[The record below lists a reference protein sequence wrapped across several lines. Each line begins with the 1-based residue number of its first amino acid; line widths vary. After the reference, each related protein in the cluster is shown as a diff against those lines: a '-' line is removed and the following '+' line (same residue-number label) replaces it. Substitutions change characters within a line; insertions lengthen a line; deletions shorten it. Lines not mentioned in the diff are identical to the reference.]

1 MADNKTTYARRGRE
15 MATGLSLQF
24 DELLAWRG
32 VYWDRGYNAGG
43 SEELMDADV
52 SNLDIA
58 AADVTG
64 LITFADALETFLVA
78 NRAYINKMR
87 QDM

>member
-1 MADNKTTYARRGRE
+1 MATNESTYARRGRE
-15 MATGLSLQF
+15 MATTLSLQF

-43 SEELMDADV
+43 ADEIIAEDIEEQDISVAD
-52 SNLDIA
+52 L
-58 AADVTG
+58 TG
-64 LITFADALETFLVA
+64 MITFADALETFLVA
-78 NRAYINKMR
+78 NKAYLSKMR